1 MMELAERTKAL
12 FDYLFSFDLKNV
24 NEVAVEVAEE
34 MNVMRPGV
42 DWDHMDG
49 REFTSL
55 ASEALD
61 KVRERYRGLFE

>member
-1 MMELAERTKAL
+1 MELNIRVKAL
-12 FDYLFSFDLKNV
+12 MDWLFGFDLKRA

-34 MNVMRPGV
+34 MNVMRPGI

-55 ASEALD
+55 ASKALN
-61 KVRERYRGLFE
+61 KVRDRNPWLFR